1 MITIV
6 ATLKAQPGKEEEL
19 KAALSEM
26 VGQVKEKEA
35 GKVTSYT
42 LHTKDDDPSTFLFYE
57 QYRDAEAFAAH
68 GATDHMKALGAK
80 LGGVLDGRP
89 EIGRYTQI
97 AAI

>member
-6 ATLKAQPGKEEEL
+6 ASLKAQPGKEEEL
-19 KAALSEM
+19 KAALTEM
-26 VGQVKEKEA
+26 VGQVREKEA

-68 GATDHMKALGAK
+68 GTTDHMKALGAK
-80 LGGVLDGRP
+80 LGGVLAGRP

>member
-6 ATLKAQPGKEEEL
+6 ATLKAQPGKEGEL
-19 KAALSEM
+19 RAALAEM

-68 GATDHMKALGAK
+68 GTTDHMKALGAK
-80 LGGVLDGRP
+80 LAGVLAGRP